1 MFSKINSSLK
11 IIVSVSLFL
20 LIIIIM
26 FYLNLDLRFIAII
39 TVLVGYITNIY
50 LTIISL
56 IGMIPVL
63 GPFIIKI
70 LSIPFFWFMNLLG
83 SLTSLYAMKKGY
95 TRDLITHR
103 FVISTFLLGI
113 VIGYILGQ
121 LVPFK

>member
-1 MFSKINSSLK
+1 
-11 IIVSVSLFL
+11 
-20 LIIIIM
+20 M

-103 FVISTFLLGI
+103 LVLSTFLLGI
-113 VIGYILGQ
+113 MIGYILGQ
-121 LVPFK
+121 LVPIK